1 MKIDQIHKEA
11 NNQGSLLAQKYLQSN
26 SEAERICG
34 SWLEYELIYDYKP
47 KDVQLRPI
55 VPLKEAMSK
64 LTKEERKNFR
74 DDVGNWCKNLE
85 KKLIELE
92 RKEKRFLK
100 VFTGD
105 DKKDIQSVYDVIF
118 SENRE
123 STKISRK
130 KRRKNKIKSIPWS
143 KLPDIPAPDGIFVEL
158 ITNAGKKIAK
168 KSSED
173 WIDKNGDKLECEVL
187 KWRELNE
194 AK

>member
-1 MKIDQIHKEA
+1 MNIYQIHKEA
-11 NNQGSLLAQKYLQSN
+11 NDQGFLLAQKYLQG

-55 VPLKEAMSK
+55 VPLKEAINK

-74 DDVGNWCKNLE
+74 DDVGNWCKKLE

-118 SENRE
+118 GENRE

-130 KRRKNKIKSIPWS
+130 KRRKNKIKSIPWNN
-143 KLPDIPAPDGIFVEL
+143 LPDIPAPDGIFVEL

-173 WIDKNGDKLECEVL
+173 WIDKNGDKLECKII
-187 KWRELNE
+187 KWR